1 MSDTPDQCFDDGC
14 LDDGWLVVGAE
25 SFRFS
30 SVDVSPLG
38 CRFSNLP
45 LWKPRGLVFTPAGL
59 VNKLLLMRLSLFV
72 VDWKGG

>member
-1 MSDTPDQCFDDGC
+1 MSDTQDECFDDGF

-30 SVDVSPLG
+30 SAGVSPLG

-45 LWKPRGLVFTPAGL
+45 VWKPRTLVFTLARL
-59 VNKLLLMRLSLFV
+59 VNKLLLMRFSLFL
-72 VDWKGG
+72 VDRTGS